1 MKATASL
8 ASRPRSRR
16 LPLLLLLAALFVI
29 FAAVPGMAQTQ
40 PAAMSPGSQVTTPM
54 DVASFLATL
63 SSPSTG
69 DLNGVTPAPK
79 LASGCTSNA
88 DCGPGQL
95 CCLACGYAGCERR
108 ACFTTKVCP
117 HFP

>member
-1 MKATASL
+1 MHLSSGSFPL
-8 ASRPRSRR
+8 PQPRRFP
-16 LPLLLLLAALFVI
+16 LPLLLTVLLIILT
-29 FAAVPGMAQTQ
+29 AVQGMAQAQ
-40 PAAMSPGSQVTTPM
+40 PAFVSSGSQVTTPM
-54 DVASFLATL
+54 DVAGFLATL
-63 SSPSTG
+63 SAPSTG
-69 DLNGVTPAPK
+69 DLSGVTPAPR

-88 DCGPGQL
+88 DCGVGQL